1 MLIFCDFQPEKLYDA
16 LHELIRLA
24 FPGCELIRG
33 TAGHDDMAL
42 HLIMEESKGAVSLK
56 GAVFSAQ
63 GNLVLQREHR
73 LKSSEKEKESSWLA
87 RRFIYDL
94 LCQYLDKDLSP
105 YGILTGMRPVK
116 LVQRFI
122 DQGMGR
128 QKISRLLQEDYRL
141 AEEKAELLLEV
152 AENNRRYLLNAN
164 EANQWV
170 SIYIGIPFCPSKC
183 YYCSF
188 PGAVLKDYDRD
199 ITPFV
204 QALRKEM
211 EAVAEYLQVK
221 GISVQSVYLG
231 GGTPTVLS
239 AADLEELFG
248 FLHNRFISGSTLEIT
263 VEAGRPDTMTM
274 DKLRLLKDAGVN
286 RICVNP
292 QTMNDSTLELIGR
305 NHNREGVVRA
315 VERVRQVG
323 IQQINMG
330 LIVGLPGEGLR
341 EIGKTA
347 GDILQLEPENIT
359 VHTLALKRGS
369 VMALVEDREN
379 VNDQT
384 AEIARGVEYFSSAF
398 RNAGYIPYYLYRQK
412 YMKAGMENTGYSL
425 SGHQCLYNIQM
436 IEERQTIIGMGGGAA
451 SKFVDSKNWTLTS
464 SYNPKDPYSYCST
477 VEKLIKRKVDKLWGL
492 N

>member
-1 MLIFCDFQPEKLYDA
+1 
-16 LHELIRLA
+16 
-24 FPGCELIRG
+24 
-33 TAGHDDMAL
+33 MAV
-42 HLIMEESKGAVSLK
+42 HFIMEESEGAVSLK

-63 GNLVLQREHR
+63 GNLVLQQEHR
-73 LKSSEKEKESSWLA
+73 LKSSEKEKESRWLA

-94 LCQYLDKDLSP
+94 LGQYLDKDLSP

-152 AENNRRYLLNAN
+152 ADNNRRYLLNAN
-164 EANQWV
+164 EAEQLV
-170 SIYIGIPFCPSKC
+170 SIYIGIPFCPGKC

-199 ITPFV
+199 ITPFL

-211 EAVAEYLQVK
+211 EAVAECLQVK
-221 GISVQSVYLG
+221 GMSVESVYLG

-239 AADLEELFG
+239 AADLEQLFG

-263 VEAGRPDTMTM
+263 VEAGRPDTMTA
-274 DKLRLLKDAGVN
+274 DKLKLLKDAGVN

-292 QTMNDSTLELIGR
+292 QTMNDPTLELIGR

-315 VERVRQVG
+315 VEQVRQVG
-323 IQQINMG
+323 IQQINMD

-379 VNDQT
+379 VNDRT
-384 AEIARGVEYFSSAF
+384 AEVARGVEYFSSAF

-425 SGHQCLYNIQM
+425 PGHQCLYNIQM